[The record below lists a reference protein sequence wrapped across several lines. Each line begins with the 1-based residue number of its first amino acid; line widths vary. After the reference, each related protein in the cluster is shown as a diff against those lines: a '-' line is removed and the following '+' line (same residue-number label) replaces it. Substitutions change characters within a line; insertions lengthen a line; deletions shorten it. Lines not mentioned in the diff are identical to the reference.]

1 MIVTSNEGTVKKEI
15 TTVSL
20 RGNREYVKDLAILA
34 LTYDVKVADIVRYG
48 IDIATGQLD
57 TLPEDFFAWNERQIE
72 QPTDETIIQ
81 PS

>member
-1 MIVTSNEGTVKKEI
+1 
-15 TTVSL
+15 
-20 RGNREYVKDLAILA
+20 
-34 LTYDVKVADIVRYG
+34 VKVADIVRYG